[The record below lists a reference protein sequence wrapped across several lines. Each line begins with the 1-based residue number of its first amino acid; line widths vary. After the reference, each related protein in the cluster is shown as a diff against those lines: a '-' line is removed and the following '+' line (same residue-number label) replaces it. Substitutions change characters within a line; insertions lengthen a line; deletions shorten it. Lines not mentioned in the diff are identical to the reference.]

1 MSIQRYGEIVCAWV
15 KAKTNTRI
23 DDVEGVRQFLGT
35 KIDFFQVRK
44 CVKVV
49 ELFLAPRDI

>member
-1 MSIQRYGEIVCAWV
+1 MGESE
-15 KAKTNTRI
+15 KNTRI

-35 KIDFFQVRK
+35 KTDFFQVRK